1 MKKLETY
8 LMLSFL
14 FLVAPN
20 AHAEDASEVS
30 VVYLKQNVIKTV
42 EQNGQ
47 EYQLWLKRPDQNTA
61 KPFFDVCSG
70 TGLLIAI
77 DNQPYLVTASHVG
90 KKMTPSAL
98 IIIKGT
104 DDTPIAITFIDL
116 IAPQTK
122 LNWIIHNQAD
132 VAVLPITTTNLEVRR
147 KIAKHFLGIEILVKE
162 ESAPDREFDL
172 TILGFP
178 LNLGVEGKFSPISK
192 TSRAASGLL
201 TLPRADTKTKAT
213 FFLLEDPSVGG
224 FSGAPVFVKPG
235 TVIKGGAFMYR
246 KGFNYLGIVH
256 GTISDRTGGKFA
268 AVIPSKYVV
277 DTLRQAHETLQ
288 QKEKATGQPEN
299 PGDKK

>member
-1 MKKLETY
+1 MKKLQTY

-14 FLVAPN
+14 CLWIPN
-20 AHAEDASEVS
+20 AHAEDASVTS

-61 KPFFDVCSG
+61 KPFFDVHSG
-70 TGLLIAI
+70 TGLFIGI

-98 IIIKGT
+98 IIIRGRN
-104 DDTPIAITFIDL
+104 DTPIAITFLDL
-116 IAPQTK
+116 IAPQTN

-147 KIAKHFLGIEILVKE
+147 KIAKHFLRIELLVQE
-162 ESAPDREFDL
+162 ESAPDRELDL

-178 LNLGVEGKFSPISK
+178 LNLGVKGKFSPISK

-235 TVIKGGAFMYR
+235 TLIKGSALMHR
-246 KGFNYLGIVH
+246 KGFRYLGIVH
-256 GTISDRTGGKFA
+256 GTISDKTGGKFA
-268 AVIPSKYVV
+268 AIIPSKHVV
-277 DTLRQAHETLQ
+277 DTLRQAHESLQ
-288 QKEKATGQPEN
+288 KKKGTGQPEN